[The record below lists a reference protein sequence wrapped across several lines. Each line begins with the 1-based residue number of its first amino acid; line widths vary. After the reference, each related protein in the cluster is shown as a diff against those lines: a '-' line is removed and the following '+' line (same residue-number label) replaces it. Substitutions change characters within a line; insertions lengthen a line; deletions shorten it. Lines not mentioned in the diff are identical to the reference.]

1 MRLELRV
8 NDIVRYMAAAAAPGY
23 LSAHVN
29 LSEQP
34 KNGESART
42 VRLHAIQLA
51 ETETTSLHWPQVSLE
66 VGDTVKISVL
76 EDGKSDEP
84 TRVRRSSELP
94 SNLFSK
100 TELAKE
106 LTEVVS
112 NFDKQLMALLEKAK
126 EVEPSDEYTKIR
138 DAIGAVACETG
149 ERLLYP
155 IYRRHKELIPEAVKG
170 ELL

>member
-1 MRLELRV
+1 MRLELSV
-8 NDIVRYMAAAAAPGY
+8 NDIVRYRASATAPGY
-23 LSAHVN
+23 LNAHVN

-34 KNGESART
+34 KHGESART
-42 VRLHAIQLA
+42 VRVHGIQLA
-51 ETETTSLHWPQVSLE
+51 ATETASLHWPEVGLE
-66 VGDTVKISVL
+66 VGDTVKISLL
-76 EDGKSDEP
+76 EDGESDEP
-84 TRVRRSSELP
+84 SRVRRSSELP
-94 SNLFSK
+94 SNLFTK

-112 NFDKQLMALLEKAK
+112 NFDKQLMAFLEKAK
-126 EVEPSDEYTKIR
+126 EVESSDEFTKIQH
-138 DAIGAVACETG
+138 AIGAVVYETG